1 MVRGLGCSVGK
12 GAKQCLTIVIQ
23 RDMPLP
29 KLLSRKIQPLIN

>member
-12 GAKQCLTIVIQ
+12 GAKKCRTIVIL

-29 KLLSRKIQPLIN
+29 KLLSGKIQPLIN